1 MHHDHHHHGHEGH
14 GHKHNI
20 PAECPAS
27 KCPELSATAAPAKCP
42 VDAGD
47 MAHITK
53 IKEVFNMKSDVDAV
67 KMALAWTAHMASAHP
82 AVGKKDDAC
91 CDTKKSNDCC
101 DAPKAKAPSHGMG
114 GGSCCK

>member
-1 MHHDHHHHGHEGH
+1 MHHDH
-14 GHKHNI
+14 GHKHDI

-27 KCPELSATAAPAKCP
+27 KCPEMAAPAKCP

-53 IKEVFNMKSDVDAV
+53 IKETFNMKSDVDAV

-82 AVGKKDDAC
+82 AVGKKDD
-91 CDTKKSNDCC
+91 DCC
-101 DAPKAKAPSHGMG
+101 NAKPKAPD
-114 GGSCCK
+114 CCK